1 MIAAIVP
8 LIFSRGS
15 MAGMQTQAG
24 RADSHHPAF
33 VAGPGLRVGDCW

>member
-24 RADSHHPAF
+24 RADSHPPPLWLHQAF
-33 VAGPGLRVGDCW
+33 A